1 MMMLVGLFCFKK
13 TDDIFAFLTIKTLAT
28 LY

>member
-1 MMMLVGLFCFKK
+1 MMMLFGLYCFKK
-13 TDDIFAFLTIKTLAT
+13 TDDIFAFLTIQTIVT

>member
-1 MMMLVGLFCFKK
+1 MMMLFGLYCFKK
-13 TDDIFAFLTIKTLAT
+13 TDYIFAFLSIQTLVT